1 MKNVTTTSTA
11 ISGKTIEYLGREWNI
26 VLDRYCFGDA
36 LAVFLVSKH
45 KHGLNT
51 ERDNEDF
58 RIMLTVNI
66 DDGAFITGTNC
77 SYVDTNNLG
86 NEILELIERYNL
98 GFNVDCSVQSGMWV
112 YPQYAF
118 NLEECAKYF
127 PDPTNEE
134 ELRKAFAGEG

>member
-1 MKNVTTTSTA
+1 MKTAITTSNT
-11 ISGKTIEYLGREWNI
+11 ISGQTIEYLGREWNI
-26 VLDRYCFGDA
+26 VLDRYRDGNT
-36 LAVFLVSKH
+36 LAVLLVSKH
-45 KHGLNT
+45 KYGPNA
-51 ERDNEDF
+51 EQDNEDF
-58 RIMLTVNI
+58 SIVLTVNI
-66 DDGAFITGTNC
+66 DAGAFITGTNC

-98 GFNVDCSVQSGMWV
+98 GFNVDCSAQSGMWV

-134 ELRKAFAGEG
+134 ELRNAFAGEG